1 MQYGI
6 PRSGSFVAQAAPDV
20 RATFI
25 RKVYTLF
32 SASLLTT
39 IAVGTVAAQAAFA
52 PAMLSLS
59 SVWMI
64 GTFGCLIAMFFA
76 RRAPGINL
84 ALLFLFAAFEGAW
97 LGPFLSLYNHI
108 LPGVPA
114 QAAWLT
120 GGVFGG
126 LSLYTFQSRRDFSF
140 LGGMLWASL
149 IALIIGGFLMFFL
162 GSTLLHTIYC
172 IAGVIIFSAYV
183 LYDTS
188 RIINTLEPGEE
199 VVGAIS
205 LSLDLIN
212 LFLYSLELLSIFNG
226 NSRSRD

>member
-6 PRSGSFVAQAAPDV
+6 PHSGSFVAQATPDV
-20 RATFI
+20 RAAFI
-25 RKVYTLF
+25 QKVYTLF
-32 SASLLTT
+32 FASLLTT

-64 GTFGCLIAMFFA
+64 GTFACLIGMFFA
-76 RRAPGINL
+76 RRASGINV

-97 LGPFLSLYNHI
+97 LGPVLSLYNQV

-126 LSLYTFQSRRDFSF
+126 LSLYAFQSRRDFSF

-149 IALIIGGFLMFFL
+149 LALIIGGFLMFFL

-172 IAGVIIFSAYV
+172 VAGVVIFSAYV

-188 RIINTLEPGEE
+188 QIINQLEPGEE
-199 VVGAIS
+199 VTGAIN
-205 LSLDLIN
+205 LYLDMIN
-212 LFLYSLELLSIFNG
+212 LFLFVLRLLSIFSG
-226 NSRSRD
+226 NSSSRD